1 MTATAVAAHS
11 VEPGTAGVGILP
23 TRALVAVEVVEPG
36 TAGVGTRSSSTLV
49 AVELLSRWYL
59 KLKGLGRW
67 HKPIV
72 RSKHTLLLTISS
84 LVAATPTEASAP
96 LLTTTAPCPV
106 GRRRSWSRERTL
118 ETLHRWRAFVV
129 SGLIRSFV
137 PRVVGDTDTTLW
149 RR

>member
-11 VEPGTAGVGILP
+11 
-23 TRALVAVEVVEPG
+23 VEPG

-72 RSKHTLLLTISS
+72 RSKHTLPLTISF

-106 GRRRSWSRERTL
+106 GWRRSWSRERTL
-118 ETLHRWRAFVV
+118 ETLHWWRAFVG

-137 PRVVGDTDTTLW
+137 PHVVGDADTTLW